1 MESFGQNSGN
11 IISLNFLFFF
21 DMGISFLLMIAI
33 DQFPEIVNIIT
44 TSRLHLAFLPREEL
58 KVNLNATTLN
68 LTI

>member
-11 IISLNFLFFF
+11 IISLNMFFF